1 MSLFGTIQISS
12 NALNAASLGLQVTG
26 NNIANANTPGYIRE
40 RLVQVP
46 ATSARKGDLLL
57 GLGVQVTGVQQV
69 IDRFL
74 ESRVRGA
81 ASDLARSE
89 AQADVYS
96 QLESAIN
103 ELGDKD
109 LSTSLTDF
117 FGSLQN
123 VLNQPEST
131 AVRNVAVQKAQALSE
146 AIRRLDGQVKSI
158 HEAVDGQIANMA
170 ADINELLTDVAELNV
185 QIVQME
191 GGGTSKS
198 DATGLRDR
206 RAQSLAKL
214 AEITDIHT
222 IEQPTGDIS
231 VYSGGDFLVSLG
243 TAREVGVV
251 SEVRNGLTTS
261 RIEIAG
267 VNAPLSSS
275 GGRLGG
281 LTAARDEALVGF
293 REGLDELAKSLVF
306 EFNKI
311 HSAGQGLSGFSQVT
325 SERAIGDA
333 GVPLD
338 AVGLPFAA
346 VNGSFQIQVYNQ
358 QTNHRTTVDIRVDL
372 NGLDADTTL
381 QSLSTQIDAI
391 DGVSASISSRG
402 FLQISSESTEQT
414 FAFAGDTSGVLAAL
428 GINTF
433 FTGNNA
439 QTIGVNQLL
448 KSDPSKL
455 AFSSGGLGEDSENGA
470 RLANL
475 LEQPLGRGGLSL
487 AGKYEQL
494 TSNVA
499 LSSQSASAA
508 AEGFRSFQQALEGQH
523 LAISGVNIDEE
534 AVRLIEYQRV
544 YQASARV
551 ISTVNELLDTLL
563 NL

>member
-81 ASDLARSE
+81 GSDVARSE
-89 AQADVYS
+89 AQADVYG

-158 HEAVDGQIANMA
+158 HEAVDGQIANLA
-170 ADINELLTDVAELNV
+170 SDINELLSDVAELNV

-214 AEITDIHT
+214 AEITDIQT

-231 VYSGGDFLVSLG
+231 VYSNGDFLVSLG
-243 TAREVGVV
+243 TARQVGVV

-261 RIEIAG
+261 HVEIAG
-267 VNAPLSSS
+267 VNAPLGSS

-281 LTAARDEALVGF
+281 LTAGRDEALVGF

-311 HSAGQGLSGFSQVT
+311 HSTGQGLTGYSQVT
-325 SERAIGDA
+325 SERAIADT

-338 AVGLPFAA
+338 SAGLPFAA
-346 VNGSFQIQVYNQ
+346 VNGSFQIQVYNSQ
-358 QTNHRTTVDIRVDL
+358 SNERTTTDIRVDL

-381 QSLSTQIDAI
+381 QSLATQIDAI
-391 DGVSASISSRG
+391 DGVAASINSRG
-402 FLQISSESTEQT
+402 FLQISSESAEQT
-414 FAFAGDTSGVLAAL
+414 FAFAGDTSGALAAL

-433 FTGNNA
+433 FTGENA
-439 QTIGVNQLL
+439 QNIGVNQLL
-448 KSDPSKL
+448 RNDASKL
-455 AFSSGGLGEDSENGA
+455 AVSSGGLGEDSENGA
-470 RLANL
+470 RLASL

-487 AGKYEQL
+487 AGRYEQL

-508 AEGFRSFQQALEGQH
+508 ADGFRSFQQALEGQH

-534 AVRLIEYQRV
+534 AVRMIEYQRV

>member
-26 NNIANANTPGYIRE
+26 NNIANANTPDYIRQ

-57 GLGVQVTGVQQV
+57 GLGVQVSGVQQV

-158 HEAVDGQIANMA
+158 HKAVDGQIANMA
-170 ADINELLTDVAELNV
+170 ADINELLADVAELNV
-185 QIVQME
+185 QIVQLE

-198 DATGLRDR
+198 DAVGLRDR

-214 AEITDIHT
+214 AEITDIQT
-222 IEQPTGDIS
+222 IEQPTGDVS

-251 SEVRNGLTTS
+251 SEVRNGLVTS

-267 VNAPLSSS
+267 VNSSLSSS

-325 SERAIGDA
+325 SERAIGDT

-346 VNGSFQIQVYNQ
+346 VNGGFQIQVYNP
-358 QTNHRTTVDIRVDL
+358 QTNHRTTTDIRVDL

-381 QSLSTQIDAI
+381 QSLATQIDAI

-402 FLQISSESTEQT
+402 FLQISSESAEQT

-433 FTGNNA
+433 FTGENA
-439 QTIGVNQLL
+439 QNIGVSQLL

-455 AFSSGGLGEDSENGA
+455 AIATGGVGEDSQNGQL
-470 RLANL
+470 LANL
-475 LEQPLGRGGLSL
+475 LNQPLGSSGQSL
-487 AGKYEQL
+487 AGRYEQL

-508 AEGFRSFQQALEGQH
+508 AEGFLSFQQALQEQQ

-534 AVRLIEYQRV
+534 AVRMIEYQRA